1 MWLNNILETIGNTPL
16 IKLNKI
22 TKDLPCT
29 VLAKVEYFNPGNSI
43 KDRMAVKMLEVAEKE
58 GLIKPG
64 GTIIEGTSGNTGM
77 GLALAACIKGYKCIF
92 TTTDKQSK
100 EKADILKAVGAEVI
114 VCPTNVEPDDPRSY
128 YSVSKRLANEVPNSW
143 YVNQYDNLAN
153 RQAHYEQTGPEIW
166 DQTEGRITHL
176 VVATGTGGTI
186 VGTGKYLKEKNPN
199 IKVWA
204 IDSYGSLL
212 KKYFETGELDP
223 KEVYPYISEGF
234 GEDFVPANYDMSVID
249 EFTKVTDKDGA
260 LMARRIAKEEGI
272 FCGYSAGSCLQ
283 GMLQLKSGLKK
294 DDVVVLIFH
303 DHGSR
308 YVGKIYNDEWMLE
321 RGFLEMKTF
330 KDLINGRG
338 TQRLITLEP
347 AQTVADAI
355 ELMKKYDIENI
366 PVMEEGNN
374 IGAISAGGLFN
385 KILNNAE
392 IKTQQ
397 VESVMEKAYPEVAF
411 DTSVERL
418 SAFITKENGAVLS
431 KDETG
436 TFHVVTKY
444 DIIQSLSK

>member
-22 TKDLPCT
+22 TKGLPCT

-43 KDRMAVKMLEVAEKE
+43 KDRMAVKMLEVAEQE
-58 GLIKPG
+58 GKIKPG

-77 GLALAACIKGYKCIF
+77 GLALAACVKGYKCIF

-128 YSVSKRLANEVPNSW
+128 YSVSKRLASEVPNSW

-153 RQAHYEQTGPEIW
+153 RLAHYEQTGPEIW
-166 DQTEGRITHL
+166 EQTEGKVTHL

-212 KKYFETGELDP
+212 KKYFETGTLDH

-272 FCGYSAGSCLQ
+272 FCCYSAGSCLQ
-283 GMLQLKSGLKK
+283 GMLQLKSQLKK

-308 YVGKIYNDEWMLE
+308 YVGKIYNDQWMLE

-330 KDLINGRG
+330 KDLINARG
-338 TQRLITLEP
+338 TQKLITLTP

-355 ELMKKYDIENI
+355 GLMKKYDIENI
-366 PVMEEGNN
+366 PVMKEGDN

-385 KILNNAE
+385 KILTNAG
-392 IKTQQ
+392 IKTQTIG
-397 VESVMEKAYPEVAF
+397 SVMEKAYPEVAF
-411 DTSVERL
+411 DTPVERL
-418 SAFITKENGAVLS
+418 SVFITKENGAVLS

>member
-1 MWLNNILETIGNTPL
+1 MWLNNILETIGHTPL
-16 IKLNKI
+16 IRLNKI
-22 TKDLPCT
+22 TKDLPCI

-43 KDRMAVKMLEVAEKE
+43 KDRMAVKMLEVAEQE
-58 GLIKPG
+58 GKIKPG

-77 GLALAACIKGYKCIF
+77 GLALAACVKGYKCIF
-92 TTTDKQSK
+92 TTTEKQSK

-114 VCPTNVEPDDPRSY
+114 VCPTNVEPSDPRSY
-128 YSVSKRLANEVPNSW
+128 YSVSRRLAKEVPNSW

-153 RQAHYEQTGPEIW
+153 RLAHYEQTGPEIW
-166 DQTEGRITHL
+166 EQTEGKVTHL

-212 KKYFETGELDP
+212 KKYFETGELDQ

-234 GEDFVPANYDMSVID
+234 GEDFIPANYDMSVID

-260 LMARRIAKEEGI
+260 LMARRIAREEGM

-283 GMLQLKSGLKK
+283 GLLQLKSQLKK
-294 DDVVVLIFH
+294 DDVVVLVFH

-308 YVGKIYNDEWMLE
+308 YVGKIYNDQWMLE

-330 KDLINGRG
+330 RDLINGRG
-338 TQRLITLEP
+338 KQPLLTLAP
-347 AQTVADAI
+347 SQTVAEAI
-355 ELMKKYDIENI
+355 GFMKKFDIENI
-366 PVMEEGNN
+366 PVMKDGAN
-374 IGAISAGGLFN
+374 IGAISAGGLFD
-385 KILNNAE
+385 KILNDAS
-392 IKTQQ
+392 IKTQP
-397 VESVMEKAYPEVAF
+397 VEMVIEKAYPEVAF
-411 DTSVERL
+411 DTPVERL
-418 SAFITKENGAVLS
+418 SVFITKENGAVLS

-436 TFHVVTKY
+436 TYHIVTKY